1 MLLLLIIGGY
11 VRNKP
16 VEREKSYLHFGRLP
30 TRLIEAGGELGVKT
44 AAPCIGVREKICT
57 GTG

>member
-1 MLLLLIIGGY
+1 MLLQLIIEATFETS
-11 VRNKP
+11 RL
-16 VEREKSYLHFGRLP
+16 REKSYLHFGRLP
-30 TRLIEAGGELGVKT
+30 TKLIEAGGELGVKT